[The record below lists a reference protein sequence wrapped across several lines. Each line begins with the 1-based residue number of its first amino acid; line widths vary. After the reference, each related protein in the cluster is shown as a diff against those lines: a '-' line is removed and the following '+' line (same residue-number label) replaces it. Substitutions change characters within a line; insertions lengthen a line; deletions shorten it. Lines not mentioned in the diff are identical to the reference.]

1 MRTIFFLVTTMALMS
16 GCSTVQ
22 TPETIAVSEV
32 ASANLVRANGSAAGV
47 ATLSQRSDGLWLS
60 VVADAP
66 GRGTYGMHVHMVGKC
81 EGPAFDSAGP
91 HWNPAMKQHGRDNPM
106 GAHAGDMPN
115 VTTNAD
121 GKLVIETRINGAML
135 SGAGGVLDSDGASV
149 VIHEKPDD
157 YKTDPSGNS
166 GKRLI
171 CGVFMK
177 G

>member
-1 MRTIFFLVTTMALMS
+1 MRTIFLVTTMALMTA
-16 GCSTVQ
+16 CSTVQ
-22 TPETIAVSEV
+22 SAETVAASEV
-32 ASANLVRANGSAAGV
+32 ASAKLVRANGSAAGV
-47 ATLSQRSDGLWLS
+47 ATLSQRRDGLWLS
-60 VVADAP
+60 IAADAP
-66 GRGTYGMHVHMVGKC
+66 GTGTYGMHVHMVGKC

-115 VTTNAD
+115 VTTNAN
-121 GKLVIETRINGAML
+121 GRLIMETRIDAATF
-135 SGAGGVLDSDGASV
+135 SQVLDTDGASV

-171 CGVFMK
+171 CGVFTK